1 MFSCRKQNYLL
12 PLICLL
18 TIFSALL
25 IFAVG
30 TERLSYSQILEGNS
44 SDASNTFVIQNI
56 SDNIR
61 DSVYPQTD
69 SSENKVFVVW
79 QDNLFGQNRMNY
91 DILLKTSNDSGQT
104 FGDVVNLSNN
114 TGFSEHP
121 QMAVKGNNVY
131 IVWADNTSLNR
142 DIYFISSNDGGQT
155 FGDVVNLSNNTAD
168 SYNQEISVSGNNV
181 YIVWQDAQKITQ
193 GNSSISFIS
202 SNDGGQTF
210 GDVVNLSN
218 NAGKTSF
225 PKISSSQEN
234 VYVAWNIDSDDRSVV
249 GTNNMEGGI
258 FFVKSPD
265 NGSSFDKEIRLN
277 TDEKPGELQ
286 IDASDNNVYVI
297 WGSPDPSTTHHNS
310 DQATTTPTSEN
321 VNSNNLTGDGIYFTK
336 SIDDGNS
343 FAKPSFIQGQFLNP
357 LNVDI
362 IHHSNK
368 LIVAIQATPLNNTV
382 EGNQDIFLMGSQDMG
397 DSFLSESVNISN
409 NAGISECPSM
419 TVLSAENK
427 LFVIWQDRSPGN
439 NEALS
444 TKINL

>member
-18 TIFSALL
+18 TIFSTLS
-25 IFAVG
+25 IFVVG
-30 TERLSYSQILEGNS
+30 TERLSYSQVLEDNGN
-44 SDASNTFVIQNI
+44 ANITFDIKNI

-69 SSENKVFVVW
+69 SSENRVFVLW

-91 DILLKTSNDSGQT
+91 DILLKTSNDGGQT

-121 QMAVKGNNVY
+121 QMAVNGNNVY

-181 YIVWQDAQKITQ
+181 YIVWQDAQKFTQ
-193 GNSSISFIS
+193 GNSSIYFIS

-297 WGSPDPSTTHHNS
+297 WGSPDPSTVSQGNS
-310 DQATTTPTSEN
+310 LTKGGEIDG
-321 VNSNNLTGDGIYFTK
+321 NLTGDGIYFTK

>member
-18 TIFSALL
+18 TIFSTLS
-25 IFAVG
+25 IFVVG
-30 TERLSYSQILEGNS
+30 TERLSYSQVLEDNGN
-44 SDASNTFVIQNI
+44 ANITFDIKNI

-69 SSENKVFVVW
+69 SSENRVFVLW

-91 DILLKTSNDSGQT
+91 DILLKT
-104 FGDVVNLSNN
+104 
-114 TGFSEHP
+114 
-121 QMAVKGNNVY
+121 
-131 IVWADNTSLNR
+131 
-142 DIYFISSNDGGQT
+142 
-155 FGDVVNLSNNTAD
+155 
-168 SYNQEISVSGNNV
+168 
-181 YIVWQDAQKITQ
+181 
-193 GNSSISFIS
+193 

-343 FAKPSFIQGQFLNP
+343 FTKPSFIQGQFLNP

>member
-12 PLICLL
+12 PVICLL
-18 TIFSALL
+18 TIFSTLS

-30 TERLSYSQILEGNS
+30 SERLSYSQVLEGD
-44 SDASNTFVIQNI
+44 SDANITFDIQNI

-61 DSVYPQTD
+61 DSVYPQTE

-79 QDNLFGQNRMNY
+79 QDNLFGENRMNY
-91 DILLKTSNDSGQT
+91 DILLKTSNDGGQT

-121 QMAVKGNNVY
+121 QMAVNGNNVY

-181 YIVWQDAQKITQ
+181 YIVWQDAQKFTQ

-202 SNDGGQTF
+202 SNNGGQTF

-234 VYVAWNIDSDDRSVV
+234 VYVAWNIDSDDRSIV
-249 GTNNMEGGI
+249 GANNIEEGGI
-258 FFVKSPD
+258 FFVKSHD
-265 NGSSFDKEIRLN
+265 NGSSFDEEMRLN
-277 TDEKPGELQ
+277 TVEKPGELQ
-286 IDASDNNVYVI
+286 IDASDNNVYII

-310 DQATTTPTSEN
+310 TQTTISNEN
-321 VNSNNLTGDGIYFTK
+321 INSNNLTGDGIYFTK

-343 FAKPSFIQGQFLNP
+343 FTKPSFIQGEFLNP

-362 IHHSNK
+362 IHQSNK
-368 LIVAIQATPLNNTV
+368 LIVAIQATPLNNTI

>member
-18 TIFSALL
+18 TIFSTLS
-25 IFAVG
+25 IFVVG
-30 TERLSYSQILEGNS
+30 TERLSYSQVLEDNGN
-44 SDASNTFVIQNI
+44 ANITFDIKNI

-69 SSENKVFVVW
+69 SSENRVFVLW

-91 DILLKTSNDSGQT
+91 DILLKTSNDGGQT

-121 QMAVKGNNVY
+121 QMAVNGNNVY

-181 YIVWQDAQKITQ
+181 YVVWQDAQKLTQ

-210 GDVVNLSN
+210 GDVINLSN

-225 PKISSSQEN
+225 PKISSSQGN
-234 VYVAWNIDSDDRSVV
+234 VYVAWNIDSGDRSIV
-249 GTNNMEGGI
+249 GVNNTEGGI

-265 NGSSFDKEIRLN
+265 NGSSFNEEISLN
-277 TDEKPGELQ
+277 TNEKPGELQ

-297 WGSPDPSTTHHNS
+297 WGSPDPSTTNHNS
-310 DQATTTPTSEN
+310 AQALANEN
-321 VNSNNLTGDGIYFTK
+321 TNNNNLTGDGIYFTK

-343 FAKPSFIQGQFLNP
+343 FTKPSFIQGQFLNP

-368 LIVAIQATPLNNTV
+368 LIVAIQATPLNNTI
-382 EGNQDIFLMGSQDMG
+382 EGNQDIFLMGSQNMG
-397 DSFLSESVNISN
+397 DSFFSESVNISN
-409 NAGISECPSM
+409 NVGISECPSM
-419 TVLSAENK
+419 TILSSDDK
-427 LFVIWQDRSPGN
+427 LFVVWQDRSPGN

-444 TKINL
+444 TKTNL

>member
-12 PLICLL
+12 SIICLL
-18 TIFSALL
+18 TIFSTLS
-25 IFAVG
+25 IFVVG
-30 TERLSYSQILEGNS
+30 TEKLSYSQILEDD
-44 SDASNTFVIQNI
+44 SDANNTFIIQNI

-79 QDNLFGQNRMNY
+79 EDNLFGQNRMNY

-131 IVWADNTSLNR
+131 IVWADDTSLNR
-142 DIYFISSNDGGQT
+142 DIYFISSNDSGQT

-181 YIVWQDAQKITQ
+181 YVVWQDAQKFTQ

-202 SNDGGQTF
+202 SNDSGQTF

-234 VYVAWNIDSDDRSVV
+234 VYVAWNIDSNDRSIV
-249 GTNNMEGGI
+249 GANNMADGI

-265 NGSSFDKEIRLN
+265 NGSSFNEEIRLN

-286 IDASDNNVYVI
+286 IDASENNVYVI

-310 DQATTTPTSEN
+310 DQTTTTDEN
-321 VNSNNLTGDGIYFTK
+321 INNNNNLAGDGIYFTK

-362 IHHSNK
+362 IHHAGE
-368 LIVAIQATPLNNTV
+368 LVVAIQATPLNNTLD
-382 EGNQDIFLMGSQDMG
+382 GNQDIFLMRSPDMG
-397 DSFLSESVNISN
+397 DTFSESVNISN

-419 TVLSAENK
+419 TILSSDNK

-444 TKINL
+444 TKTNL

>member
-18 TIFSALL
+18 TIFSTLS
-25 IFAVG
+25 IFVVG
-30 TERLSYSQILEGNS
+30 TERLSYSQVLEDNGN
-44 SDASNTFVIQNI
+44 ANITFDIKNI

-69 SSENKVFVVW
+69 SSENRVFVLW

-91 DILLKTSNDSGQT
+91 DILLKT
-104 FGDVVNLSNN
+104 
-114 TGFSEHP
+114 
-121 QMAVKGNNVY
+121 
-131 IVWADNTSLNR
+131 
-142 DIYFISSNDGGQT
+142 SNDGGQT

-181 YIVWQDAQKITQ
+181 YIVWQDAQKFTQ

>member
-12 PLICLL
+12 PIICLL
-18 TIFSALL
+18 TIFSTLS
-25 IFAVG
+25 IFIVG
-30 TERLSYSQILEGNS
+30 TERLSYSQVFEGD
-44 SDASNTFVIQNI
+44 SDANNTFVIQNI

-79 QDNLFGQNRMNY
+79 EDNLFGQNRMNY

-121 QMAVKGNNVY
+121 QMAVKGKNVY
-131 IVWADNTSLNR
+131 IIWADDTSLNR
-142 DIYFISSNDGGQT
+142 DIYFISSNDSGQT

-181 YIVWQDAQKITQ
+181 YVVWQDAQKFTQ

-202 SNDGGQTF
+202 SNDSGQTF
-210 GDVVNLSN
+210 GDVVNLTN

-234 VYVAWNIDSDDRSVV
+234 VYVAWNIDSNDRSIV
-249 GTNNMEGGI
+249 GANNMEDGI

-265 NGSSFDKEIRLN
+265 NGSSFDEEIRLN

-286 IDASDNNVYVI
+286 IDASENNVYVI

-310 DQATTTPTSEN
+310 DQTTTTDEN
-321 VNSNNLTGDGIYFTK
+321 INNNNNLAGDGIYFTK

-362 IHHSNK
+362 IHHAGE
-368 LIVAIQATPLNNTV
+368 LVVAIQATPLNNTLD
-382 EGNQDIFLMGSQDMG
+382 GNQDIFLMRSPDMG
-397 DSFLSESVNISN
+397 DTFSESVNISN

-419 TVLSAENK
+419 TILSSDNK

-444 TKINL
+444 TKTNL

>member
-1 MFSCRKQNYLL
+1 
-12 PLICLL
+12 
-18 TIFSALL
+18 
-25 IFAVG
+25 VG
-30 TERLSYSQILEGNS
+30 TERLSYSQVFEGD
-44 SDASNTFVIQNI
+44 SDANNTFVIQNI

-79 QDNLFGQNRMNY
+79 EDNLFGQNRMNY

-121 QMAVKGNNVY
+121 QMAVKGKNVY
-131 IVWADNTSLNR
+131 IIWADDTSLNR
-142 DIYFISSNDGGQT
+142 DIYFISSNDSGQT

-181 YIVWQDAQKITQ
+181 YVVWQDAQKFTQ

-202 SNDGGQTF
+202 SNDSGQTF

-234 VYVAWNIDSDDRSVV
+234 VYVAWNIDSNDRSIV
-249 GTNNMEGGI
+249 GANNMEDGI

-265 NGSSFDKEIRLN
+265 NGSSFDEEIRLN

-286 IDASDNNVYVI
+286 IDASENNVYVI

-310 DQATTTPTSEN
+310 DQTTTTDEN
-321 VNSNNLTGDGIYFTK
+321 INNNNNLAGDGIYFTK

-362 IHHSNK
+362 IHHAGE
-368 LIVAIQATPLNNTV
+368 LVVAIQATPLNNTLD
-382 EGNQDIFLMGSQDMG
+382 GNQDIFLMRSPDMG
-397 DSFLSESVNISN
+397 DTFSESVNISN

-419 TVLSAENK
+419 TILSSDNK

-444 TKINL
+444 TKTNL

>member
-12 PLICLL
+12 PIICLL
-18 TIFSALL
+18 TIFSTLS
-25 IFAVG
+25 IFIVG
-30 TERLSYSQILEGNS
+30 TERLSYSQVFEGD
-44 SDASNTFVIQNI
+44 SDANNTFVIQNI

-79 QDNLFGQNRMNY
+79 EDNLFGQNRMNY

-121 QMAVKGNNVY
+121 QMAVKGKNVY
-131 IVWADNTSLNR
+131 IIWADDTSLNR
-142 DIYFISSNDGGQT
+142 DIYFISSNDSGQT

-181 YIVWQDAQKITQ
+181 YVVWQDAQKFTQ

-202 SNDGGQTF
+202 SNDSGQTF

-234 VYVAWNIDSDDRSVV
+234 VYVAWNIDSNDRSIV
-249 GTNNMEGGI
+249 GANNMEDGI

-265 NGSSFDKEIRLN
+265 NGSSFDEEIRLN

-286 IDASDNNVYVI
+286 IDASENNVYVI

-310 DQATTTPTSEN
+310 DQTTTTDEN
-321 VNSNNLTGDGIYFTK
+321 INNNNNLAGDGIYFTK

-362 IHHSNK
+362 IHHAGE
-368 LIVAIQATPLNNTV
+368 LVVAIQATPLNNTLD
-382 EGNQDIFLMGSQDMG
+382 GNQDIFLMRSPDMG
-397 DSFLSESVNISN
+397 DTFSESVNISN

-419 TVLSAENK
+419 TILSSDNK

-444 TKINL
+444 TKTNL

>member
-1 MFSCRKQNYLL
+1 MFSYRKRIYLSIL
-12 PLICLL
+12 CLL
-18 TIFSALL
+18 IIFSTLSLL
-25 IFAVG
+25 VVG
-30 TERLSYSQILEGNS
+30 TERLSYSQVQEGD
-44 SDASNTFVIQNI
+44 SDDEANNTFVIQNI
-56 SDNIR
+56 SDNVR
-61 DSVYPQTD
+61 DSVYPQTE
-69 SSENKVFVVW
+69 SSKNKVFVVW
-79 QDNLFGQNRMNY
+79 QDNLFGHNRMNY
-91 DILLKTSNDSGQT
+91 DILLKTSNDGGQT

-121 QMAVKGNNVY
+121 QMAVNGDNVY
-131 IVWADNTSLNR
+131 IVWADDTSLNR

-181 YIVWQDAQKITQ
+181 YVVWQDAQKLTQ

-225 PKISSSQEN
+225 PKISSSQGN
-234 VYVAWNIDSDDRSVV
+234 VYVAWNIDSGDRSIV
-249 GTNNMEGGI
+249 GVNNTEGGI

-265 NGSSFDKEIRLN
+265 NGSSFNEEIRLN
-277 TDEKPGELQ
+277 TNEKPGELQ
-286 IDASDNNVYVI
+286 IDASGNNVYVI
-297 WGSPDPSTTHHNS
+297 WGSPDPSTTNHNS
-310 DQATTTPTSEN
+310 AQALANEN
-321 VNSNNLTGDGIYFTK
+321 TNNNNNNSTGDGIYFTK

-343 FAKPSFIQGQFLNP
+343 FTKPTFIQGQFLNP

-368 LIVAIQATPLNNTV
+368 LIVAIQATPLNNTI
-382 EGNQDIFLMGSQDMG
+382 EGNQDIFLMGSQNMG
-397 DSFLSESVNISN
+397 DSFFSESINISN

-419 TVLSAENK
+419 TILSSDDK
-427 LFVIWQDRSPGN
+427 LFVVWQDRSPGN

-444 TKINL
+444 TKTNL

>member
-18 TIFSALL
+18 TIFSTLS
-25 IFAVG
+25 IFVVG
-30 TERLSYSQILEGNS
+30 TERLSYSQVLEDNGN
-44 SDASNTFVIQNI
+44 ANITFDIKNI

-69 SSENKVFVVW
+69 SSENRVFVLW

-91 DILLKTSNDSGQT
+91 DILLKTSNDGGQT

-121 QMAVKGNNVY
+121 QMAVNGNNVY

-142 DIYFISSNDGGQT
+142 DIY
-155 FGDVVNLSNNTAD
+155 
-168 SYNQEISVSGNNV
+168 
-181 YIVWQDAQKITQ
+181 
-193 GNSSISFIS
+193 FIS

-258 FFVKSPD
+258 FFVKSPN

>member
-12 PLICLL
+12 SIICLL
-18 TIFSALL
+18 TIFSTLS
-25 IFAVG
+25 IFVVG
-30 TERLSYSQILEGNS
+30 TEKLSYSQILEDD
-44 SDASNTFVIQNI
+44 SDANNTFIIQNI

-79 QDNLFGQNRMNY
+79 EDNLFGQNRMNY

-131 IVWADNTSLNR
+131 IVWADDTSLNR
-142 DIYFISSNDGGQT
+142 DIYFISSNDSGQT

-181 YIVWQDAQKITQ
+181 YVVWQDAQKFTQ

-202 SNDGGQTF
+202 SNDSGQTF

-234 VYVAWNIDSDDRSVV
+234 VYVAWNIDSNDRSIV
-249 GTNNMEGGI
+249 GANNIEDGI

-265 NGSSFDKEIRLN
+265 NGSSFNEEIRLN

-286 IDASDNNVYVI
+286 IDASENNVYVI

-310 DQATTTPTSEN
+310 DQTTTTDEN
-321 VNSNNLTGDGIYFTK
+321 INNNNNLAGDGIYFTK

-362 IHHSNK
+362 IHHAGE
-368 LIVAIQATPLNNTV
+368 LVVAIQATPLNNTLD
-382 EGNQDIFLMGSQDMG
+382 GNQDIFLMRSPDMG
-397 DSFLSESVNISN
+397 DTFSESVNISN

-419 TVLSAENK
+419 TILSSDNK

-444 TKINL
+444 TKTNL

>member
-18 TIFSALL
+18 TIFSTLS
-25 IFAVG
+25 IFVVG
-30 TERLSYSQILEGNS
+30 TERLSYSQVLEDNGN
-44 SDASNTFVIQNI
+44 ANITFDIKNI

-69 SSENKVFVVW
+69 SSENRVFVLW

-91 DILLKTSNDSGQT
+91 DILLKTSNDGGQT

-121 QMAVKGNNVY
+121 QMAVNGNNVY

-181 YIVWQDAQKITQ
+181 YIVWQDAQKFTQ
-193 GNSSISFIS
+193 GNSSIYFIS

>member
-18 TIFSALL
+18 TIFSTLS
-25 IFAVG
+25 IFVVG
-30 TERLSYSQILEGNS
+30 TERLSYSQVLEDNGN
-44 SDASNTFVIQNI
+44 ANITFDIKNI

-69 SSENKVFVVW
+69 SSENRVFVLW

-91 DILLKTSNDSGQT
+91 DILLKT
-104 FGDVVNLSNN
+104 
-114 TGFSEHP
+114 
-121 QMAVKGNNVY
+121 
-131 IVWADNTSLNR
+131 
-142 DIYFISSNDGGQT
+142 SNDGGQT

-181 YIVWQDAQKITQ
+181 YIVWQDAQKFTQ
-193 GNSSISFIS
+193 GNSSIYFIS

-343 FAKPSFIQGQFLNP
+343 FTKPSFIQGQFLNP